1 MKWKRIK
8 CFLTGGHRLYDKNLQ
23 TIHDTNGYHFI
34 NYSQGMSSVSQAT
47 LALLLALDL
56 VHAKDIT
63 IVGRGH
69 AVQNLAKYLTLG
81 NATVTVAH
89 SKTKSLLQATM
100 NRDVVIYATPTITKD
115 ISYNTRD
122 LVIDL
127 GNSVSHPDRFNCP
140 YVNRIGQLTVS
151 VLLNRFARK
160 EHRA

>member
-1 MKWKRIK
+1 MNRSCNSIL
-8 CFLTGGHRLYDKNLQ
+8 CRFG
-23 TIHDTNGYHFI
+23 IHTADPY
-34 NYSQGMSSVSQAT
+34 
-47 LALLLALDL
+47 
-56 VHAKDIT
+56 VHIQ
-63 IVGRGH
+63 V
-69 AVQNLAKYLTLG
+69 
-81 NATVTVAH
+81 
-89 SKTKSLLQATM
+89 

-127 GNSVSHPDRFNCP
+127 GNSVPHPDRFNCP